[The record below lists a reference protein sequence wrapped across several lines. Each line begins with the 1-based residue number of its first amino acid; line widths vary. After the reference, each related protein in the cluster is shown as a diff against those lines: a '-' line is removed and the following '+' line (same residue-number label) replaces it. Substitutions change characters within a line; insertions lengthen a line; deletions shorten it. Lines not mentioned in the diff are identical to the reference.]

1 MTEQL
6 TVRDLKEFIK
16 NLPDEMKVY
25 ITSTDDMPV
34 RKLVDLSNEI
44 RTGYYSELYL
54 GTEEI

>member
-54 GTEEI
+54 ETEEI

>member
-44 RTGYYSELYL
+44 RTGYYSDY
-54 GTEEI
+54 I